1 MIMLDRLGRISRR
14 ALMQGG
20 AAIAGTA
27 ALGMPDWAMA
37 QADRKGGTLT
47 VALPYDLDTLNTFS
61 TGFLADVQSA
71 VVEGLIAPDERALYY
86 PVLATDVPTI
96 ENGGIV
102 LSDGGRK
109 MTITFKLRPGVKWSD
124 GTPFTS
130 QDVKFTWLAVK
141 DPKFIAESKEGVDDI
156 EAIDT
161 PDPLTAI
168 IRFNTVTP
176 IWPSGFFSRG
186 ILPKHALEGKD
197 LNKDEYNT
205 KPLGTGPFMVTEFV
219 RGRHVIVDRNPHYW
233 RTDAAGTQ
241 LPYIDRMVF
250 NLTPDATA
258 MVTRL
263 RAGEIMLA
271 YNIPYAQAAALS
283 QTFDVISNPILSW
296 QRLDF
301 NFKGPAA
308 FRDLRVRRA
317 FAHAINKDQIARA
330 LTGFP
335 FVVHTPISPQFDYH
349 DKDVRRYVFD
359 QETAKRLLDDAGY
372 KMASDGV
379 RTNGTEKMSYSITV
393 QAGNFADETAQQ
405 VVMANLKAVGVE
417 LKPDNKTGVAFR
429 EARYKGLY
437 DLLYSRWITS
447 ADPAY
452 SKFYSTGGA
461 NNGTGY
467 SSKEMDELLDQ
478 AEHTI
483 DRAQLRAIFKKV
495 QAILA
500 DDVVTIPTT
509 SNVSLIAKSKKLA
522 QFTMNPTNRTIF
534 NNTSGWYINKA

>member
-1 MIMLDRLGRISRR
+1 MSDRLGRLSRR

-20 AAIAGTA
+20 AAVAGGA
-27 ALGMPDWAMA
+27 VLGLPNWAEA

-47 VALPYDLDTLNTFS
+47 VALPYELDTLNTFS
-61 TGFLADVQSA
+61 TGFLADVQSTA
-71 VVEGLIAPDERALYY
+71 VEGLMAPDLNAKYF
-86 PVLATDVPTI
+86 PVLATEVPTI
-96 ENGGIV
+96 ENGGIQ
-102 LSDGGRK
+102 LSGNGEK

-124 GTPFTS
+124 GAPFTS
-130 QDVKFTWLAVK
+130 EDVKFTWLAVK

-156 EAIDT
+156 DAIDT
-161 PDPLTAI
+161 PDALTAI
-168 IRFNTVTP
+168 VRFNTVTS

-197 LNKDEYNT
+197 LNKDVYNER
-205 KPLGTGPFMVTEFV
+205 PLGTGPFMITEFV
-219 RGRHVIVDRNPHYW
+219 RGRHVIAERNPHYW
-233 RTDAAGTQ
+233 RKDAAGVQ
-241 LPYIDRMVF
+241 LPYIDRVVF

-271 YNIPYAQAAALS
+271 YNIPYAQAQALAAS
-283 QTFDVISNPILSW
+283 FDIVTNPILSW

-308 FRDLRVRRA
+308 FRDVHVRRA
-317 FAHAINKDQIARA
+317 FAHAINKDAIAKA
-330 LTGFP
+330 LTGYP

-349 DKDVRRYVFD
+349 DPDVRKYAFD
-359 QETAKRLLDDAGY
+359 VGLAKNLLDEAGY
-372 KMASDGV
+372 VLGADGV
-379 RTNGTEKMSYSITV
+379 RVKGGERMSYMITV

-452 SKFYSTGGA
+452 SKFYGSGGA

-467 SSKEMDELLDQ
+467 SSKEMDDLLYK
-478 AEHTI
+478 AERTL
-483 DRAQLRAIFKKV
+483 DRAQLKIIFKRV
-495 QAILA
+495 QQILA

-509 SNVSLIAKSKKLA
+509 SNVSLIAKTKRLQA
-522 QFTMNPTNRTIF
+522 FTINPTNRTIF
-534 NNTSGWYINKA
+534 NNTSGWYLNKA